1 MTDDQ
6 AAARRR
12 MIDASREAG
21 ARWDFRE
28 RFAELERSCHRLR
41 TGPFEATFEDYCYQ
55 SMWERYWLKR
65 DCRTGDDYANFL
77 QSDLWRK
84 SIRPRVLKRD
94 NRVCFSCGGRAN
106 DVHHASYHPL
116 VMAGSADEWLFSVC
130 RTCHDSMHEAE
141 AGAYRNDLT
150 KIARHRSSIQRSWPR
165 ARTPHCEPAACA
177 GTSRR

>member
-116 VMAGSADEWLFSVC
+116 VMAGSRGIGV
-130 RTCHDSMHEAE
+130 
-141 AGAYRNDLT
+141 
-150 KIARHRSSIQRSWPR
+150 RSSDHGRVPEHHIVNLLLVLGLHVGSCGLMPL
-165 ARTPHCEPAACA
+165 PAQSGQSAA
-177 GTSRR
+177 GDVASVAKK